1 MNRLDKAFAAL
12 ADPTR
17 RGIVVHLARGE
28 ASVSDLVGHFS
39 LTQPT
44 ISSHL
49 KVLESAGLI
58 SRRRVAQLRPCK
70 LETEPLIAVTDWL
83 EKIQEIWEGNYQ
95 RLDALLAEL
104 KQAQKEERKK

>member
-1 MNRLDKAFAAL
+1 MNQLDHALAAL

-17 RGIVVHLARGE
+17 RGIVQHLARGE
-28 ASVSDLVGHFS
+28 ASVSDLVGLFS

-58 SRRRVAQLRPCK
+58 SRRRVAQQRPCK
-70 LETEPLIAVTDWL
+70 LETGQLKAVTEWL
-83 EKIQEIWEGNYQ
+83 GQIQEIWEGSYK
-95 RLDALLAEL
+95 RLDALLVEL
-104 KQAQKEERKK
+104 QQEGKKE